1 MYKHTFYY
9 FLGNKKCPE
18 IYILPSW
25 ILTHSLTDPD
35 RLEPKAICSLFQL
48 HFGIGIWSN
57 TICKKSHFSKEPFR
71 VRNLTPPTVA
81 AKAGC
86 LLFQAAAQEKPIHF
100 RRCLCCIFPTV
111 RLCCNFYPLQM
122 VLVLHCNF
130 YPLCACAGTLLHCML
145 NCTVCKLDIVIKY
158 WFLCCM
164 PSQPAA
170 MI

>member
-9 FLGNKKCPE
+9 FLGNKKYPE
-18 IYILPSW
+18 IYILQSW

-71 VRNLTPPTVA
+71 VENLTPPTVA

-111 RLCCNFYPLQM
+111 CLCSTFFHC
-122 VLVLHCNF
+122 VLVLQLLPTLCLCRHFTALYAELYTMCN
-130 YPLCACAGTLLHCML
+130 
-145 NCTVCKLDIVIKY
+145 LDIVIKY